1 MDNSGF
7 GKRKTATWPKERRS
21 SPRTLIDR
29 YYSVQF
35 SFSKKTP
42 TYQFKLRDISE
53 NGLCILVK
61 EDSTVLDHVKVG
73 EIIEMKF
80 APSESPARLKML
92 RTQIRHITKSNEGR
106 YRGHFLVGLLIL
118 ESDPG
123 GFPIER

>member
-1 MDNSGF
+1 LDNNGSE
-7 GKRKTATWPKERRS
+7 KRKTTERPKERRS

-29 YYSVQF
+29 YYSVQI
-35 SFSKKTP
+35 SFTKNTP

-61 EDSTVLDHVKVG
+61 EDSTVLDHIKAG
-73 EIIEMKF
+73 DIFEMKF
-80 APSESPARLKML
+80 APCESPGRLKIL

-123 GFPIER
+123 GFPIEG